1 MTPAMTA
8 ITTNRLTVGYRG
20 HRVVEDISL
29 SLPCGRLVC
38 LLGPNGAGKSTLLR
52 TLCGFQPPIA
62 GTVTISGSDIT
73 TMSAAEVARLVSV
86 VLTDRPLT
94 PSLTAA
100 EMVGMGRA
108 PYTGFWGRLSDDDRR
123 LISEAMQTVG
133 IAPLATRRMGRLS
146 DGERQK
152 VMIAK
157 ALAQHTPVIVLDE
170 PTAFLDYPSKV
181 AVMKTLAR
189 LAHDEGKTILMSTHD
204 LELAAQLGDEL
215 MKIENKHIRKITA
228 DEVSRIIGRLLRGYP
243 CNILSTS
250 SRLPSKAPALSI
262 LSVHMAAANRPA
274 SP

>member
-1 MTPAMTA
+1 MTPTMTA

-94 PSLTAA
+94 PSLPAA

-108 PYTGFWGRLSDDDRR
+108 PYTGFWGRLSDNDRR
-123 LISEAMQTVG
+123 LVSEAMQTVG
-133 IAPLATRRMGRLS
+133 VDSLATRRMGRLS

-215 MKIENKHIRKITA
+215 MEIENKHIRKITA
-228 DEVSRIIGRLLRGYP
+228 DEVSRIIGRLLRG
-243 CNILSTS
+243 
-250 SRLPSKAPALSI
+250 
-262 LSVHMAAANRPA
+262 
-274 SP
+274 

>member
-1 MTPAMTA
+1 MTA

-73 TMSAAEVARLVSV
+73 TMSAAEMARLVSV

-133 IAPLATRRMGRLS
+133 IAPLATRRMGQLS
-146 DGERQK
+146 DGELQK

-228 DEVSRIIGRLLRGYP
+228 DEVSRIIGRLLRG
-243 CNILSTS
+243 
-250 SRLPSKAPALSI
+250 
-262 LSVHMAAANRPA
+262 
-274 SP
+274 

>member
-1 MTPAMTA
+1 MTPVMTA

-94 PSLTAA
+94 PSLTAR

-123 LISEAMQTVG
+123 LVSEAMQTVG

-215 MKIENKHIRKITA
+215 MEIENKHIRKITA
-228 DEVSRIIGRLLRGYP
+228 DEVSRIIGRLLRG
-243 CNILSTS
+243 
-250 SRLPSKAPALSI
+250 
-262 LSVHMAAANRPA
+262 
-274 SP
+274 

>member
-1 MTPAMTA
+1 MTA

-52 TLCGFQPPIA
+52 TLCGFQPPIE

-123 LISEAMQTVG
+123 LVSEAMQTVG
-133 IAPLATRRMGRLS
+133 VAPLATRRMGQLS

-215 MKIENKHIRKITA
+215 MEIENKHIRKITA
-228 DEVSRIIGRLLRGYP
+228 DEVSRIIGRLLRG
-243 CNILSTS
+243 
-250 SRLPSKAPALSI
+250 
-262 LSVHMAAANRPA
+262 
-274 SP
+274 

>member
-1 MTPAMTA
+1 MTA

-108 PYTGFWGRLSDDDRR
+108 PYTGFWGMLSDEDRR
-123 LISEAMQTVG
+123 LVSEAMQTVG

-204 LELAAQLGDEL
+204 LEFAAQLGDEL

-228 DEVSRIIGRLLRGYP
+228 DEVSRIIGRLLRG
-243 CNILSTS
+243 
-250 SRLPSKAPALSI
+250 
-262 LSVHMAAANRPA
+262 
-274 SP
+274 

>member
-1 MTPAMTA
+1 MTA

-52 TLCGFQPPIA
+52 TLCGFQPPIE

-73 TMSAAEVARLVSV
+73 AMSAAEVARLVSV

-123 LISEAMQTVG
+123 LVSEAMQTVG
-133 IAPLATRRMGRLS
+133 IAPLATRRMGQLS
-146 DGERQK
+146 DGELQK

-215 MKIENKHIRKITA
+215 MEIENKHIRK
-228 DEVSRIIGRLLRGYP
+228 
-243 CNILSTS
+243 
-250 SRLPSKAPALSI
+250 
-262 LSVHMAAANRPA
+262 
-274 SP
+274 SPPMR

>member
-73 TMSAAEVARLVSV
+73 AMSAAEVARLVSV

-123 LISEAMQTVG
+123 LVSEAMQTVG
-133 IAPLATRRMGRLS
+133 IAPLATRRMGQLS
-146 DGERQK
+146 DGELQK

-215 MKIENKHIRKITA
+215 MEIENKHIRKITA
-228 DEVSRIIGRLLRGYP
+228 DEVSRIIGRLLRG
-243 CNILSTS
+243 
-250 SRLPSKAPALSI
+250 
-262 LSVHMAAANRPA
+262 
-274 SP
+274 

>member
-1 MTPAMTA
+1 MTA

-123 LISEAMQTVG
+123 LVSEAMQTVG
-133 IAPLATRRMGRLS
+133 IAPLATRRMGQLS

-189 LAHDEGKTILMSTHD
+189 LAHDEGKTILISTHD

-215 MKIENKHIRKITA
+215 MEIENKHIRKITA
-228 DEVSRIIGRLLRGYP
+228 DEVSRIIGRLLRG
-243 CNILSTS
+243 
-250 SRLPSKAPALSI
+250 
-262 LSVHMAAANRPA
+262 
-274 SP
+274 

>member
-1 MTPAMTA
+1 MTPTMTA

-123 LISEAMQTVG
+123 LVSEAMQTVG

-215 MKIENKHIRKITA
+215 MEIENKHIRKITA
-228 DEVSRIIGRLLRGYP
+228 DEVSRIIGRLLRG
-243 CNILSTS
+243 
-250 SRLPSKAPALSI
+250 
-262 LSVHMAAANRPA
+262 
-274 SP
+274 

>member
-1 MTPAMTA
+1 MTA

-94 PSLTAA
+94 PSLTAV

-123 LISEAMQTVG
+123 LVSEAMQTVG
-133 IAPLATRRMGRLS
+133 IAPLATRRMGQLS
-146 DGERQK
+146 DGELQK

-215 MKIENKHIRKITA
+215 MEIENKHIRKITA
-228 DEVSRIIGRLLRGYP
+228 DEVSRIIGRLLRG
-243 CNILSTS
+243 
-250 SRLPSKAPALSI
+250 
-262 LSVHMAAANRPA
+262 
-274 SP
+274 

>member
-1 MTPAMTA
+1 MTA

-29 SLPCGRLVC
+29 SLPCGRLIC

-86 VLTDRPLT
+86 VLTDRPPT

-123 LISEAMQTVG
+123 LVSEAMQTVG
-133 IAPLATRRMGRLS
+133 IDSLATRRMGQLS

-215 MKIENKHIRKITA
+215 MEIENKHIRKITA
-228 DEVSRIIGRLLRGYP
+228 DEVSRIIGRLLRG
-243 CNILSTS
+243 
-250 SRLPSKAPALSI
+250 
-262 LSVHMAAANRPA
+262 
-274 SP
+274 

>member
-1 MTPAMTA
+1 MTPVMTA

-29 SLPCGRLVC
+29 SLPCARLVC

-123 LISEAMQTVG
+123 LVSEVMQTVG

-215 MKIENKHIRKITA
+215 MEIENKHIRKITA
-228 DEVSRIIGRLLRGYP
+228 DEVSRIIGRLLRG
-243 CNILSTS
+243 
-250 SRLPSKAPALSI
+250 
-262 LSVHMAAANRPA
+262 
-274 SP
+274 

>member
-1 MTPAMTA
+1 MTA

-29 SLPCGRLVC
+29 SLPCCRLVC

-62 GTVTISGSDIT
+62 GTVTINGSDIT

-123 LISEAMQTVG
+123 LVSEAMQTVG

-215 MKIENKHIRKITA
+215 MEIENKHIRKITA
-228 DEVSRIIGRLLRGYP
+228 DEVSRIIGRLLRG
-243 CNILSTS
+243 
-250 SRLPSKAPALSI
+250 
-262 LSVHMAAANRPA
+262 
-274 SP
+274 

>member
-52 TLCGFQPPIA
+52 TLCGFQPPIE
-62 GTVTISGSDIT
+62 GRVTISGSDIT
-73 TMSAAEVARLVSV
+73 AMSAAEVARLVSV

-94 PSLTAA
+94 PSLTAR

-123 LISEAMQTVG
+123 LVSEAMQTVG
-133 IAPLATRRMGRLS
+133 VDSLATRRMGRLS

-215 MKIENKHIRKITA
+215 MEIENKHIRKITA
-228 DEVSRIIGRLLRGYP
+228 DEVSRIIGRLLRG
-243 CNILSTS
+243 
-250 SRLPSKAPALSI
+250 
-262 LSVHMAAANRPA
+262 
-274 SP
+274 

>member
-1 MTPAMTA
+1 MTPVMTA

-123 LISEAMQTVG
+123 LVSEAMQTVG
-133 IAPLATRRMGRLS
+133 IAPLATRRMGQLS
-146 DGERQK
+146 DGELQK

-181 AVMKTLAR
+181 AVMKNLAR

-215 MKIENKHIRKITA
+215 MEIENKHIRKITA
-228 DEVSRIIGRLLRGYP
+228 DEVSRIIGRLLRG
-243 CNILSTS
+243 
-250 SRLPSKAPALSI
+250 
-262 LSVHMAAANRPA
+262 
-274 SP
+274 

>member
-62 GTVTISGSDIT
+62 GTVTISGSDII

-123 LISEAMQTVG
+123 LVSEAMQTVG
-133 IAPLATRRMGRLS
+133 IAPLATRRMGQLS
-146 DGERQK
+146 DGELQK

-215 MKIENKHIRKITA
+215 MEIENKHIRKITA
-228 DEVSRIIGRLLRGYP
+228 DKVSRIIGRLLRG
-243 CNILSTS
+243 
-250 SRLPSKAPALSI
+250 
-262 LSVHMAAANRPA
+262 
-274 SP
+274 

>member
-1 MTPAMTA
+1 MTA

-108 PYTGFWGRLSDDDRR
+108 PYTGFWGRLSDEDRR
-123 LISEAMQTVG
+123 LVSEAMQTVG
-133 IAPLATRRMGRLS
+133 IAPLATRRMGQLS
-146 DGERQK
+146 DGELQK

-215 MKIENKHIRKITA
+215 MEIENKHIRKITA
-228 DEVSRIIGRLLRGYP
+228 DEVSRIIGRLLRG
-243 CNILSTS
+243 
-250 SRLPSKAPALSI
+250 
-262 LSVHMAAANRPA
+262 
-274 SP
+274 

>member
-123 LISEAMQTVG
+123 LVSEAMQTVG

-146 DGERQK
+146 DGELQK

-215 MKIENKHIRKITA
+215 MEIENKHIRKITA
-228 DEVSRIIGRLLRGYP
+228 DEVSRIIGRLLRG
-243 CNILSTS
+243 
-250 SRLPSKAPALSI
+250 
-262 LSVHMAAANRPA
+262 
-274 SP
+274 

>member
-1 MTPAMTA
+1 MTPVMTA

-52 TLCGFQPPIA
+52 TLCGFQPPIE

-108 PYTGFWGRLSDDDRR
+108 PYTGFWGRLSDEDRR
-123 LISEAMQTVG
+123 LVSEAMQAVG

-189 LAHDEGKTILMSTHD
+189 LAHNEGKTILMSTHD

-215 MKIENKHIRKITA
+215 IEIENKHIRKITA
-228 DEVSRIIGRLLRGYP
+228 DEVSRIIGRLLRG
-243 CNILSTS
+243 
-250 SRLPSKAPALSI
+250 
-262 LSVHMAAANRPA
+262 
-274 SP
+274 

>member
-52 TLCGFQPPIA
+52 TLCGFQPPIE

-108 PYTGFWGRLSDDDRR
+108 PYTGFWGRLSDEDRR
-123 LISEAMQTVG
+123 LVSEAMQTVG
-133 IAPLATRRMGRLS
+133 IAPLATRRMGQLS
-146 DGERQK
+146 DGELQK

-215 MKIENKHIRKITA
+215 MEIENKHIRKITA
-228 DEVSRIIGRLLRGYP
+228 DEVSRIIGRLLRG
-243 CNILSTS
+243 
-250 SRLPSKAPALSI
+250 
-262 LSVHMAAANRPA
+262 
-274 SP
+274 

>member
-1 MTPAMTA
+1 MTA

-52 TLCGFQPPIA
+52 TLCGFQPPIE

-86 VLTDRPLT
+86 VLTDRPPT

-108 PYTGFWGRLSDDDRR
+108 PYTGFWGRLSDEDRR
-123 LISEAMQTVG
+123 LVSEAMQTVG

-215 MKIENKHIRKITA
+215 MEIKNKHIRKITA
-228 DEVSRIIGRLLRGYP
+228 DEVSRIIGRLLRG
-243 CNILSTS
+243 
-250 SRLPSKAPALSI
+250 
-262 LSVHMAAANRPA
+262 
-274 SP
+274 

>member
-73 TMSAAEVARLVSV
+73 TMSAPEVARLVSV

-123 LISEAMQTVG
+123 LVSEAMQTVG

-215 MKIENKHIRKITA
+215 MEIENKHIRKITA
-228 DEVSRIIGRLLRGYP
+228 DEVSRIIGRLLRG
-243 CNILSTS
+243 
-250 SRLPSKAPALSI
+250 
-262 LSVHMAAANRPA
+262 
-274 SP
+274 

>member
-1 MTPAMTA
+1 MTA

-108 PYTGFWGRLSDDDRR
+108 PYTGFWGRLSDDDRH

-133 IAPLATRRMGRLS
+133 IASLATRRMGRLS

-215 MKIENKHIRKITA
+215 MEIENKHIRKITA
-228 DEVSRIIGRLLRGYP
+228 DEVSRIIGRLLRG
-243 CNILSTS
+243 
-250 SRLPSKAPALSI
+250 
-262 LSVHMAAANRPA
+262 
-274 SP
+274 

>member
-1 MTPAMTA
+1 MTA

-94 PSLTAA
+94 PSFTAA

-123 LISEAMQTVG
+123 LVSEAMTTVG
-133 IAPLATRRMGRLS
+133 IAQLATRRMGQLS

-215 MKIENKHIRKITA
+215 MEIENKHIRKITA
-228 DEVSRIIGRLLRGYP
+228 DEVSRIIGRLLRG
-243 CNILSTS
+243 
-250 SRLPSKAPALSI
+250 
-262 LSVHMAAANRPA
+262 
-274 SP
+274 

>member
-1 MTPAMTA
+1 MTA

-52 TLCGFQPPIA
+52 TLCGFQPPIE

-94 PSLTAA
+94 PSLTAR

-123 LISEAMQTVG
+123 LVSEAMQTVG

-189 LAHDEGKTILMSTHD
+189 LAHDESKTILMSTHD

-215 MKIENKHIRKITA
+215 MEIENKHIRKITA
-228 DEVSRIIGRLLRGYP
+228 DEVSRIIGRLLRG
-243 CNILSTS
+243 
-250 SRLPSKAPALSI
+250 
-262 LSVHMAAANRPA
+262 
-274 SP
+274 

>member
-1 MTPAMTA
+1 MTA

-52 TLCGFQPPIA
+52 TLCGFQPPIE
-62 GTVTISGSDIT
+62 GTVTVSGSDLT
-73 TMSAAEVARLVSV
+73 AMSAAEVARLVSV
-86 VLTDRPLT
+86 VLTDRPPT

-123 LISEAMQTVG
+123 LVSEAMQTVG
-133 IAPLATRRMGRLS
+133 IAPLATRRMGQLS

-215 MKIENKHIRKITA
+215 MEIENKHIRKITA
-228 DEVSRIIGRLLRGYP
+228 DEVSRIIGRLLRG
-243 CNILSTS
+243 
-250 SRLPSKAPALSI
+250 
-262 LSVHMAAANRPA
+262 
-274 SP
+274 

>member
-1 MTPAMTA
+1 MTA
-8 ITTNRLTVGYRG
+8 ITTTHLTIGYHG

-62 GTVTISGSDIT
+62 GTVTISGNNIT

-123 LISEAMQTVG
+123 LVSEAMQTVG
-133 IAPLATRRMGRLS
+133 IDSLATRRMGRLS

-215 MKIENKHIRKITA
+215 MEIENKHIRKITA
-228 DEVSRIIGRLLRGYP
+228 DEVSRIIGRLLRG
-243 CNILSTS
+243 
-250 SRLPSKAPALSI
+250 
-262 LSVHMAAANRPA
+262 
-274 SP
+274 

>member
-52 TLCGFQPPIA
+52 TLCGFQPPIE

-86 VLTDRPLT
+86 VLTNRPLT

-123 LISEAMQTVG
+123 LVSEAMQTVG
-133 IAPLATRRMGRLS
+133 IAPLATRRMGQLS

-228 DEVSRIIGRLLRGYP
+228 DEVSRIIGRLLRG
-243 CNILSTS
+243 
-250 SRLPSKAPALSI
+250 
-262 LSVHMAAANRPA
+262 
-274 SP
+274 

>member
-8 ITTNRLTVGYRG
+8 ITTNRLTVGCRG

-29 SLPCGRLVC
+29 SLPCARLVC
-38 LLGPNGAGKSTLLR
+38 LLSPNGAGKSTLLR

-73 TMSAAEVARLVSV
+73 AMSAAEVARLVSV

-123 LISEAMQTVG
+123 LVSEAMQTVG
-133 IAPLATRRMGRLS
+133 IAPLATRRMGQLS

-215 MKIENKHIRKITA
+215 MEIENKHIRKITA
-228 DEVSRIIGRLLRGYP
+228 DEVSRIIGRLLRG
-243 CNILSTS
+243 
-250 SRLPSKAPALSI
+250 
-262 LSVHMAAANRPA
+262 
-274 SP
+274 

>member
-1 MTPAMTA
+1 MTPVMTA
-8 ITTNRLTVGYRG
+8 ITTNRLTIGYRG

-52 TLCGFQPPIA
+52 TLCGFQPPIE

-108 PYTGFWGRLSDDDRR
+108 PYTGFWGRLSDDDHR
-123 LISEAMQTVG
+123 LVSEAMQTVG
-133 IAPLATRRMGRLS
+133 IAPLATRRMGQLS

-215 MKIENKHIRKITA
+215 MEIENKHIRKITA
-228 DEVSRIIGRLLRGYP
+228 DEVSRIIGRLLRG
-243 CNILSTS
+243 
-250 SRLPSKAPALSI
+250 
-262 LSVHMAAANRPA
+262 
-274 SP
+274 

>member
-1 MTPAMTA
+1 MTPVMTA

-123 LISEAMQTVG
+123 LVSEAMQTVG
-133 IAPLATRRMGRLS
+133 IDSLATRRMGQLS
-146 DGERQK
+146 DGELQK

-215 MKIENKHIRKITA
+215 MEIENKHIRKITA
-228 DEVSRIIGRLLRGYP
+228 DEVSRIIGRLLRG
-243 CNILSTS
+243 
-250 SRLPSKAPALSI
+250 
-262 LSVHMAAANRPA
+262 
-274 SP
+274 

>member
-1 MTPAMTA
+1 MTA

-52 TLCGFQPPIA
+52 TLCGFQPPIE
-62 GTVTISGSDIT
+62 GTVTVSGSDIT

-86 VLTDRPLT
+86 VLTDRPPT
-94 PSLTAA
+94 PSLTAR

-108 PYTGFWGRLSDDDRR
+108 PYTGFWGRLGDDDRR
-123 LISEAMQTVG
+123 LVSEAMATVG
-133 IAPLATRRMGRLS
+133 IAQLATRRMGQLS

-181 AVMKTLAR
+181 AVMKTLAQ

-215 MKIENKHIRKITA
+215 MEIENKHIRKITA
-228 DEVSRIIGRLLRGYP
+228 DEVSRIIGRLLHG
-243 CNILSTS
+243 
-250 SRLPSKAPALSI
+250 
-262 LSVHMAAANRPA
+262 
-274 SP
+274 

>member
-1 MTPAMTA
+1 MTA

-123 LISEAMQTVG
+123 LVSEAMQTVG
-133 IAPLATRRMGRLS
+133 IAPLATRRMGQLS

-215 MKIENKHIRKITA
+215 MEIENKHIRKITA
-228 DEVSRIIGRLLRGYP
+228 DEVSRIIGRLLRG
-243 CNILSTS
+243 
-250 SRLPSKAPALSI
+250 
-262 LSVHMAAANRPA
+262 
-274 SP
+274 

>member
-1 MTPAMTA
+1 MTA

-94 PSLTAA
+94 PSLTVA

-123 LISEAMQTVG
+123 LVSEAMQTVG

-189 LAHDEGKTILMSTHD
+189 LAHDEGKTILMNTHD

-215 MKIENKHIRKITA
+215 MEIENKHIRKITA
-228 DEVSRIIGRLLRGYP
+228 DEVSRIIGRLLRG
-243 CNILSTS
+243 
-250 SRLPSKAPALSI
+250 
-262 LSVHMAAANRPA
+262 
-274 SP
+274 

>member
-108 PYTGFWGRLSDDDRR
+108 PYTGFWGRLSDEDRR
-123 LISEAMQTVG
+123 LVSEAMQTVG

-181 AVMKTLAR
+181 AVMKTLTR

-215 MKIENKHIRKITA
+215 MEIENKHIRKITA
-228 DEVSRIIGRLLRGYP
+228 DEVSRIIGRLLRG
-243 CNILSTS
+243 
-250 SRLPSKAPALSI
+250 
-262 LSVHMAAANRPA
+262 
-274 SP
+274 

>member
-52 TLCGFQPPIA
+52 TLCGFQPPIE

-94 PSLTAA
+94 PSLTAR

-123 LISEAMQTVG
+123 LVSEAMQTVG
-133 IAPLATRRMGRLS
+133 IDSLATRRMGQLS

-215 MKIENKHIRKITA
+215 IEIENKHIRKITA
-228 DEVSRIIGRLLRGYP
+228 DEVSRIIGRLLRG
-243 CNILSTS
+243 
-250 SRLPSKAPALSI
+250 
-262 LSVHMAAANRPA
+262 
-274 SP
+274 

>member
-1 MTPAMTA
+1 MTA

-86 VLTDRPLT
+86 VLTDRPPT

-123 LISEAMQTVG
+123 LVSEAMTTVG
-133 IAPLATRRMGRLS
+133 IAPLATRHMGQLS

-215 MKIENKHIRKITA
+215 MEIENKHIRKITA
-228 DEVSRIIGRLLRGYP
+228 DEVSRIIGRLLRG
-243 CNILSTS
+243 
-250 SRLPSKAPALSI
+250 
-262 LSVHMAAANRPA
+262 
-274 SP
+274 

>member
-1 MTPAMTA
+1 MTA

-52 TLCGFQPPIA
+52 TLCGFQPPIE

-123 LISEAMQTVG
+123 LVLEAMTTVG

-215 MKIENKHIRKITA
+215 MEIENKHIRKITA
-228 DEVSRIIGRLLRGYP
+228 DEVSRIIGRLLRG
-243 CNILSTS
+243 
-250 SRLPSKAPALSI
+250 
-262 LSVHMAAANRPA
+262 
-274 SP
+274 

>member
-1 MTPAMTA
+1 MTA

-62 GTVTISGSDIT
+62 GTVTISGNDIT

-123 LISEAMQTVG
+123 LVSEAMQTVG
-133 IAPLATRRMGRLS
+133 IAPLATRRMGQLS
-146 DGERQK
+146 DGELQK

-181 AVMKTLAR
+181 AVIKTLAR

-215 MKIENKHIRKITA
+215 IEIENKHIRKITA
-228 DEVSRIIGRLLRGYP
+228 DEVSRIIGRLLRG
-243 CNILSTS
+243 
-250 SRLPSKAPALSI
+250 
-262 LSVHMAAANRPA
+262 
-274 SP
+274 

>member
-1 MTPAMTA
+1 MTA

-123 LISEAMQTVG
+123 LVSEAMQAVG

-215 MKIENKHIRKITA
+215 MEIENKHIRKITA
-228 DEVSRIIGRLLRGYP
+228 DEVSRIIGRLLRG
-243 CNILSTS
+243 
-250 SRLPSKAPALSI
+250 
-262 LSVHMAAANRPA
+262 
-274 SP
+274 